1 MQTKEILQAL
11 NDLLEPEKFKDYAPN
26 GLQVQ
31 GLEETQK
38 IICGVSASEAL
49 IDVAIQMGAQS
60 IIVHHGY
67 FWKNESPR
75 IVGIKRNRI
84 KKLLTHDINLIAFHL
99 PLDAH
104 PEIGNNVLFGRAMGV
119 KTPSAMT
126 SEPFVWYGELQEP
139 VTIDG
144 LRNNLN
150 QILAREVFVE
160 SIESAPAEIKKVAW
174 CTGAGQEFLET
185 AAELGVQA
193 FISGEISER
202 TILESRE
209 LGIPYFCVGHHASET
224 FGIAAVA
231 KWLHEK
237 YPSLEVDFVDIVN
250 PV

>member
-1 MQTKEILQAL
+1 MQTKEILHAL
-11 NDLLEPEKFKDYAPN
+11 NTLLEPEKFKDYAPN

-31 GLEETQK
+31 GSDETKK

-49 IDVAIQMGAQS
+49 IDVAIQMGAQT

-75 IVGIKRNRI
+75 IVGIKRNRL
-84 KKLLTHDINLIAFHL
+84 KKLLSHDINLIAYHL

-119 KTPSAMT
+119 KNPVAMV
-126 SEPFVWYGELQEP
+126 SEPYVMYGELPEP
-139 VTIDG
+139 MSIDD
-144 LRNNLN
+144 LRNNLY
-150 QILAREVFVE
+150 QILGREVFVE
-160 SIESAPAEIKKVAW
+160 SIESAPAEIRKVAW
-174 CTGAGQEFLET
+174 CTGAGQDFLET
-185 AAELGVQA
+185 ASELGIDA

-224 FGIAAVA
+224 FGISAVA

-237 YPSLEVDFVDIVN
+237 YPTLEVDFVDIVN

>member
-1 MQTKEILQAL
+1 MQTKEILNAL
-11 NDLLEPEKFKDYAPN
+11 NVLLEPEKFKDYAPN

-31 GLEETQK
+31 GADETQK

-49 IDVAIQMGAQS
+49 IDVAIQMGAQT

-75 IVGIKRNRI
+75 IVGIKRNRL
-84 KKLLTHDINLIAFHL
+84 KKLLSHDINLIAFHL

-104 PEIGNNVLFGRAMGV
+104 LEIGNNVLFGRAMGV
-119 KTPSAMT
+119 KAPAAMV

-139 VTIDG
+139 ATVDG

-150 QILAREVFVE
+150 QILEREVFVE
-160 SIESAPAEIKKVAW
+160 SIESAPAEIRKVAW
-174 CTGAGQEFLET
+174 CTGAGQDFLQT

-224 FGIAAVA
+224 FGISAVA
-231 KWLHEK
+231 KWLHKK
-237 YPSLEVDFVDIVN
+237 YPELEVDFVDIVN